1 MFSMYDQFFFPPFQG
16 VVVVSDTDLTKLKL
30 QKKESDLKIL
40 QQHKSEIEA
49 AISELQNEI
58 KILSPSTEKEIN
70 KNKHLVE
77 DHQPV

>member
-1 MFSMYDQFFFPPFQG
+1 MYDQFFFPPFQG
-16 VVVVSDTDLTKLKL
+16 VVVVSDTDLKKLKL

-40 QQHKSEIEA
+40 QQRKSEIEA

-58 KILSPSTEKEIN
+58 KILSPPTEKEIN

>member
-16 VVVVSDTDLTKLKL
+16 VVVVSDTELKQLKL

-40 QQHKSEIEA
+40 EKHKSEIEA

-58 KILSPSTEKEIN
+58 KILATKTETKVN
-70 KNKHLVE
+70 KNQHLVE
-77 DHQPV
+77 DHQPS

>member
-40 QQHKSEIEA
+40 EQHKAEIEA

-58 KILSPSTEKEIN
+58 KLIEPTKKAKVSTSN
-70 KNKHLVE
+70 
-77 DHQPV
+77 